1 MADRVIAVS
10 DYVARRKIEVD
21 LIPRHR
27 LIRIWNS
34 RPVVNRAPEAGDR
47 LRAAFGLGPGPVVV
61 CACRAHREKGISGLL
76 RAFDAVCRAVGNDAR
91 QPTLVYFGDGP
102 ALRELRELHDTLES
116 RDRIVLAGYRADAP
130 ELLSGADVCVVPSL
144 WQEAFGLAALE
155 PMTYGIPVIA
165 SRVGGIPEIV
175 VDGASGVLVEPGD
188 EVALEHALLRLLLDQ
203 GERDRLGRQGLVRA
217 RTLFRREDAVQQL
230 IDVFR
235 PGLAAHA
242 K

>member
-1 MADRVIAVS
+1 
-10 DYVARRKIEVD
+10 
-21 LIPRHR
+21 
-27 LIRIWNS
+27 
-34 RPVVNRAPEAGDR
+34 
-47 LRAAFGLGPGPVVV
+47 
-61 CACRAHREKGISGLL
+61 
-76 RAFDAVCRAVGNDAR
+76 
-91 QPTLVYFGDGP
+91 
-102 ALRELRELHDTLES
+102 
-116 RDRIVLAGYRADAP
+116 
-130 ELLSGADVCVVPSL
+130 VPSL

-203 GERDRLGRQGLVRA
+203 GERDRLGRQALVRA